1 MTTVD
6 SSSARRGGRGR
17 ALALA
22 VVVLGALLLAVAW
35 LLGLYGTEGDQRD
48 AIHVFQYC
56 LLLVVAAGIGAALE
70 PASGYA
76 LLGLAAIGTA
86 MTWLGLDNPR
96 LLAVLIA
103 LVALAGCVAGILT
116 RTRVA
121 GVVAVLTTS
130 VSLLG
135 LLLIL

>member
-1 MTTVD
+1 MATVD
-6 SSSARRGGRGR
+6 SSSPRRGGRGR

-22 VVVLGALLLAVAW
+22 VVVLGAMLLALAW
-35 LLGLYGTEGDQRD
+35 LLWLYGTEGDQRD

-56 LLLVVAAGIGAALE
+56 LLLVVAAGIGAALA
-70 PASGYA
+70 PPSGYA

-86 MTWLGLDNPR
+86 MTWLGLDDPR
-96 LLAVLIA
+96 LLAVVIA
-103 LVALAGCVAGILT
+103 VVALAGCVAGILT
-116 RTRVA
+116 RSRVA
-121 GVVAVLTTS
+121 VVLAVLSAS